1 MCFSLKVSLFSC
13 TGHVRVMA
21 DVSLLQEALRT
32 MEVYQRDFEELIK
45 RIKTQEAFECADHSN
60 K

>member
-1 MCFSLKVSLFSC
+1 
-13 TGHVRVMA
+13 
-21 DVSLLQEALRT
+21 

-45 RIKTQEAFECADHSN
+45 RIKTQEAFEYAAADQGNN